1 MLKRRQVET
10 ATSGGKD
17 DLEEANSSLSPS
29 SASFSSNKLTVG
41 RGDDD
46 EEVIREHRVN
56 YKGILLSFLFLLLL
70 FFYLYS
76 KDTGDTMKLLN
87 SLTSTQGTA
96 SNSHIIAINEPLA
109 SSSRDPPLDPPSA
122 RFASSIEK
130 AIPPLPKMESSV
142 AVVPKP
148 ATTPPAVSM
157 DPPPPPPAAPVD
169 LSELE
174 NEALELVQ
182 QLRKMKQ
189 SGVVMETDP
198 TALALIPKA
207 QSLLR
212 DVLRLKYGPGPY
224 YVSMG
229 IKFPV
234 SMTRPNLPQ
243 ETNLILELG
252 PIEFI
257 PYSVYFFLEYIL
269 QEFKT
274 GSFHRNAGHV
284 LQAMLTGTKPQISF
298 AWQEYSPS
306 YPHQKYTLGYAGRP
320 SGSRAIYISTVDNTH
335 NHGPGSQGSKT
346 EADCLFGKVTKQS
359 HEIVQRME
367 KQPGAAG
374 GAGWVSDPSN
384 YITITS
390 LELLPSS
397 YRPPA

>member
-1 MLKRRQVET
+1 MLKRRQQVEAAA
-10 ATSGGKD
+10 ATGGGRD
-17 DLEEANSSLSPS
+17 DLEEAH
-29 SASFSSNKLTVG
+29 
-41 RGDDD
+41 
-46 EEVIREHRVN
+46 EEETHEHHRVN
-56 YKGILLSFLFLLLL
+56 HRGILLSLLSLLLLLL
-70 FFYLYS
+70 FYFYS
-76 KDTGDTMKLLN
+76 KDSGETMALIK
-87 SLTSTQGTA
+87 SLTTSGGTPQGGTA
-96 SNSHIIAINEPLA
+96 ERGSMSHILAINEP
-109 SSSRDPPLDPPSA
+109 STTTPPVVRDPSPDLPS
-122 RFASSIEK
+122 SEEK
-130 AIPPLPKMESSV
+130 PLPSLSA

-148 ATTPPAVSM
+148 ITPM
-157 DPPPPPPAAPVD
+157 DPPPPADHVD

-174 NEALELVQ
+174 TEALELVQ
-182 QLRKMKQ
+182 QLRKMKT

-198 TALALIPKA
+198 SALTLIPKA

-212 DVLRLKYGPGPY
+212 EVLLLKYGPGPH

-229 IKFPV
+229 IKFPL
-234 SMTRPNLPQ
+234 SMTRPDLPQ

-257 PYSVYFFLEYIL
+257 PYSVYFFLEFIL

-284 LQAMLTGTKPQISF
+284 LQAMLTGTKPQIAF
-298 AWQEYSPS
+298 AWQEYSPR
-306 YPHQKYTLGYAGRP
+306 YPHEKYTLGYAGRP
-320 SGSRAIYISTVDNTH
+320 SGSRAIYISTVDNTN

-359 HEIVQRME
+359 YEIVQRMA

-374 GAGWVSDPSN
+374 GAGWVSDPNN

-397 YRPPA
+397 YRPAS